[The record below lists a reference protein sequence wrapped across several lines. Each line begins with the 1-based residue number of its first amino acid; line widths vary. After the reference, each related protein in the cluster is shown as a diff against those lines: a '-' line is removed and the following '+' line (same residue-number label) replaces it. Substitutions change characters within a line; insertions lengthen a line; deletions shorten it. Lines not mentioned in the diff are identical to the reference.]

1 MHESIYYF
9 PNNVIIIDIII
20 IIILINC
27 HDDIDS
33 HVFVGMQ
40 KHVLM
45 QLPSAVSWQ
54 LTSRRSESIALITA
68 VQMNNSAVSVRFQ
81 TQWKQCTVYNVHSAV
96 QCSQQC
102 NVLQCSTKLPPLSKD
117 TLTERHASPG
127 FDPGLTGWMDSPP
140 SGWEAPTHF
149 KALRCRSK
157 SGVQSLDYMA
167 LSTHPDNSVRLIQSR
182 PCLWL

>member
-45 QLPSAVSWQ
+45 QLPSAVS
-54 LTSRRSESIALITA
+54 
-68 VQMNNSAVSVRFQ
+68 
-81 TQWKQCTVYNVHSAV
+81 
-96 QCSQQC
+96 
-102 NVLQCSTKLPPLSKD
+102 
-117 TLTERHASPG
+117 
-127 FDPGLTGWMDSPP
+127 
-140 SGWEAPTHF
+140 
-149 KALRCRSK
+149 
-157 SGVQSLDYMA
+157 
-167 LSTHPDNSVRLIQSR
+167 
-182 PCLWL
+182 